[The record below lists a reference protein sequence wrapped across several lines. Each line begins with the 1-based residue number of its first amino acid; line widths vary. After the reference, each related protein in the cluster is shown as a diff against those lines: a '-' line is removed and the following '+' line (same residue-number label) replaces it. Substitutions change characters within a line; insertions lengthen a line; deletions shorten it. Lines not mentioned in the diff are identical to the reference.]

1 MSESDGRIV
10 RSLSDSQH
18 IITLEYNQQ
27 GELIQCWQTN
37 QGKSG
42 DAIALLFYAVSATT
56 LHLPDKLF
64 NSIQ

>member
-1 MSESDGRIV
+1 MIESDGRIV

-18 IITLEYNQQ
+18 IITLEYNQK
-27 GELIQCWQTN
+27 GELIQCWQTK

-56 LHLPDKLF
+56 LHLPGKLYSL
-64 NSIQ
+64 N